1 MKFRDDRGEWLD
13 IEATSGIVVNDAFYR
28 RKLSISP
35 AALKNGIY
43 LCPLAPK
50 EAVAALLE
58 PLMASYGRRDPQKI
72 IEVAGM
78 ALGAN
83 SKDTSAMIYIADGYY
98 DLFKQRYVDRYPDPK
113 NIPQAEAQ
121 AATWM
126 SRQNSYWVNRAES
139 LGWEP
144 ETAADKTIY
153 FKASRVK
160 KPAGRARN
168 DTEQG
173 FDCTSAG
180 ACRYHRFRTVPLCRS
195 SCCRHDDGG
204 QPQSVLVCQR
214 QPLQEHRFG
223 RPRLHHRRQT
233 GQLQRDGD
241 GQSYTSEV
249 LISGAHGLSGS
260 HQFER
265 KQLSPLRHR
274 DVSRTRFGSPC

>member
-1 MKFRDDRGEWLD
+1 VKFRDDRGEWLD

-113 NIPQAEAQ
+113 NSAGGSSGGNLDESPEFLLGEPCRVIGMG
-121 AATWM
+121 TRNC
-126 SRQNSYWVNRAES
+126 SRQDY
-139 LGWEP
+139 L
-144 ETAADKTIY
+144 
-153 FKASRVK
+153 
-160 KPAGRARN
+160 
-168 DTEQG
+168 
-173 FDCTSAG
+173 
-180 ACRYHRFRTVPLCRS
+180 L
-195 SCCRHDDGG
+195 
-204 QPQSVLVCQR
+204 QSVAR
-214 QPLQEHRFG
+214 EKA
-223 RPRLHHRRQT
+223 RRE
-233 GQLQRDGD
+233 GQ
-241 GQSYTSEV
+241 
-249 LISGAHGLSGS
+249 
-260 HQFER
+260 
-265 KQLSPLRHR
+265 K
-274 DVSRTRFGSPC
+274 